1 MPEEAAHRKINKLLM
16 FVAVIINSWIP
27 VEKRNQYINLLYS
40 YIIDIEKE
48 K

>member
-1 MPEEAAHRKINKLLM
+1 M
-16 FVAVIINSWIP
+16 FAAVIINSWIP

-48 K
+48 EDAS